1 MRVAVID
8 LGTNTFNLLIADI
21 HASGFEIVHNSKEGV
36 ALGMGGINEQTIHPD
51 AEKRAFHAFEVF
63 QKRIEENSVE
73 FVYGF
78 GTSAIRDAKNGN
90 DFVQHLID
98 RFSHPI
104 EIIDGDREAELIY
117 KGVTWIHPIE
127 KASLIMD
134 IGGGSSEF
142 IRVDQTG
149 SLEACSLN
157 IGVSRAFQLFEFSD
171 PLDEKDK
178 LNLIDWFE
186 KNAEILNQF
195 GKSSV
200 LIGASGSFE
209 TFYEMVHNEE
219 FPSKMDSMYLSKV
232 ELDEILD
239 WTLNSTLEER
249 ESHPYIIPIRR
260 KLAPIAAM
268 KVKWILDKFSI
279 EEVVICPFSLKEGVL
294 RELVEK
300 YIPSHGD

>member
-21 HASGFEIVHNSKEGV
+21 HANGFEIVHNSKEGV
-36 ALGMGGINEQTIHPD
+36 ALGMGGINDKTIHPD

-63 QKRIEENSVE
+63 QKRIEENGAVK
-73 FVYGF
+73 VYGF
-78 GTSAIRDAKNGN
+78 GTSAIRDAKNGKV
-90 DFVQHLID
+90 FVQHLMD
-98 RFSHPI
+98 RFSYPI

-117 KGVTWIHPIE
+117 KGVTWIHSIE

-134 IGGGSSEF
+134 IGGGSTEF
-142 IRVDQTG
+142 IRVDADG
-149 SLEACSLN
+149 GIEACSLN

-171 PLDEKDK
+171 PLSETDK
-178 LNLIDWFE
+178 LKLIEWFE
-186 KNAEILNQF
+186 ENSKDLNPF
-195 GKSSV
+195 EKSEV

-219 FPSKMDSMYLSKV
+219 FPSKMDSIHLSKV

-249 ESHPYIIPIRR
+249 ENHPFIIPIRR

-268 KVKWILDKFSI
+268 KVKWIMDKFSI

-300 YIPSHGD
+300 YID